1 MINEDLSNVL
11 KQMIV
16 DDLGERVRILIDRG
30 SKELEDRKNMSD
42 NARDTQFQNF
52 AELLWDELEQAMR
65 QDFRGYIPEG
75 ETKRAK
81 HIPVWQGI
89 IARRAYDLV
98 SHSLGYSLEYLDEC
112 GKEISGG
119 MGKRIMPSIPDM
131 TELPK
136 ESS

>member
-1 MINEDLSNVL
+1 MSSEDLSNVL

-42 NARDTQFQNF
+42 NARDTQFQGF
-52 AELLWDELEQAMR
+52 AKLLVGELFNDDVLGDYGFIGGRERYADLDYDLNICELL
-65 QDFRGYIPEG
+65 
-75 ETKRAK
+75 
-81 HIPVWQGI
+81 

-98 SHSLGYSLEYLDEC
+98 NHAIGEFIPRSEDSSEEYV
-112 GKEISGG
+112 
-119 MGKRIMPSIPDM
+119 KRIPDM

-136 ESS
+136 EQNNGR